1 MGNGCLTEA
10 RSHGALVFWVFFM
23 FSSGGHLVQQS
34 RMVRAILVEDN
45 PRNILVKLLKNLS
58 SSVRGGLLKQK
69 LHCMYV
75 NIYGKSASLMAFE
88 GLMNRGT
95 NG

>member
-1 MGNGCLTEA
+1 MFDPWC
-10 RSHGALVFWVFFM
+10 FCFFLLF
-23 FSSGGHLVQQS
+23 FSSGGNLVQQS
-34 RMVRAILVEDN
+34 RMVRAILVEDH
-45 PRNILVKLLKNLS
+45 PRKILVKLLKNLS

-69 LHCMYV
+69 MQCMHV
-75 NIYGKSASLMAFE
+75 NFYGKSAPLMAFE